1 MDKTSAPMPLD
12 TVSDYDKSKMQT
24 WIRILQLENMKPL
37 ELRGQDDEK
46 DRQFQDE
53 MRRG

>member
-1 MDKTSAPMPLD
+1 MNNQEKTPIPLD
-12 TVSDYDKSKMQT
+12 TVSEYN
-24 WIRILQLENMKPL
+24 WIDLFDMKPL

-46 DRQFQDE
+46 ERQFQEE